1 MFFLW
6 ILLGKFIWKSSN
18 YLLNLISVLYLFFG
32 VKVFIFLKV
41 FEFFLIIVFGSFFIN
56 VNDLIMKKNWF

>member
-56 VNDLIMKKNWF
+56 VNDLIMKENWF